1 MHSML
6 PLRGLHLACP
16 FLDLQEILVNFFDL
30 LATRS
35 DGQLI
40 EQDFGEQLN
49 STLSSNLYPP
59 YFRGSP
65 HSLNIGG
72 ISSASSFVVS
82 TTKKE
87 SRFSLYH
94 INTKPFSQCILGGF
108 HDTLPNWSM
117 LHWTVVELGYAP
129 LSQNT

>member
-59 YFRGSP
+59 YFKQ
-65 HSLNIGG
+65 LNTI
-72 ISSASSFVVS
+72 
-82 TTKKE
+82 
-87 SRFSLYH
+87 
-94 INTKPFSQCILGGF
+94 
-108 HDTLPNWSM
+108 
-117 LHWTVVELGYAP
+117 
-129 LSQNT
+129 